1 MYFDVYFKV
10 FQNAKQSK
18 VHVKV
23 QNKEEVRYAA
33 SALSAVKH
41 LPKVVRR
48 AASDAPFKAFETE
61 PPRLRPAL
69 RPECLHASRN
79 VDGLHSLLLKLLT
92 LAFSQLAFSQVSFE
106 HFCVAQCVVQ
116 RINLK

>member
-1 MYFDVYFKV
+1 M
-10 FQNAKQSK
+10 FQSAKQSK
-18 VHVKV
+18 LHFKL
-23 QNKEEVRYAA
+23 QKENRVRYAA
-33 SALSAVKH
+33 RALSAVKH

>member
-1 MYFDVYFKV
+1 MTIPVGILS
-10 FQNAKQSK
+10 QN
-18 VHVKV
+18 
-23 QNKEEVRYAA
+23 
-33 SALSAVKH
+33 KH
-41 LPKVVRR
+41 LPKVVQR
-48 AASDAPFKAFETE
+48 AASDALFKAFETE

-69 RPECLHASRN
+69 RPECLHASIN

-92 LAFSQLAFSQVSFE
+92 LAFSQLAFSQFSFE